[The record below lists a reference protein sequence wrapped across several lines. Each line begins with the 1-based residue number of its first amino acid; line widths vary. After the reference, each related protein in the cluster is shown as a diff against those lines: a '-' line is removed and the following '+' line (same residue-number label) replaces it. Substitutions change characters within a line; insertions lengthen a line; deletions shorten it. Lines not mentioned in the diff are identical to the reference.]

1 MAPSASPGLC
11 PPLLYQLPALHCPKW
26 ALRPR
31 AVSPV
36 LRPTP
41 RCVSRRAP
49 LEISYTSQ
57 SDPRTGLVSLG
68 ITPWRFAR
76 VAAAAGSASLS
87 KAENRPP
94 CGWTVSLHPS
104 ARGWSSD
111 YFRLRPLR
119 RAPEALTHT
128 SLLEHLFSSL
138 AGIQPTREW
147 NYGSQGHST
156 CNFSLFFGHTCA
168 PAATRAAA
176 VTARRPRS
184 SAVAPP
190 AARAQSISQEERL
203 RVRPDPC

>member
-1 MAPSASPGLC
+1 MYSAVAPSASPGLC

-94 CGWTVSLHPS
+94 CGWTVSCAS
-104 ARGWSSD
+104 VGARME
-111 YFRLRPLR
+111 FRLLP
-119 RAPEALTHT
+119 ASATETSAGSTHAHVFVGT
-128 SLLEHLFSSL
+128 PVFKS
-138 AGIQPTREW
+138 
-147 NYGSQGHST
+147 
-156 CNFSLFFGHTCA
+156 CGHTVH
-168 PAATRAAA
+168 PG
-176 VTARRPRS
+176 V
-184 SAVAPP
+184 
-190 AARAQSISQEERL
+190 EL
-203 RVRPDPC
+203 RVTGSFHV